1 MQTIIDCGSLAFQG
15 ELAHDVRVLVED
27 GVIRAAG
34 SRLEAPATAAAIDA
48 RQHIVLPGFIDIH
61 VHGAMD
67 ADTMDATPAALSV
80 MAQFFASRGVT
91 SFLPTTMTASKEEIN
106 AAIFNVGAAMD
117 DAGDTASGASRA
129 SILGAHVEGPF
140 VNPKHC
146 GAQPVQFMRPATP
159 EEYLPWFNSGIVK
172 LITVAPEMDG
182 SMELIA
188 EAKRR
193 GIAVALGHTD
203 ATYAQAMAA
212 FAAGAN
218 QATHTFNAMRGL
230 HHREPGT
237 VGATMVND
245 DVFAQLICDN
255 IHVHPAAMN
264 ALYRCKDSDR
274 LAVITDAMEATGLG
288 DGEFQLGAHHVH
300 VQAGEARLAN
310 GALAGSTLTMD
321 VAFRNIIA
329 ATGCSIAEASR
340 MCSTTPARAIGVQ
353 DHKGQIAA
361 GYDADL
367 VILDQDLRVVR
378 TIIAGK

>member
-1 MQTIIDCGSLAFQG
+1 MQTVIDCGSLVYQG
-15 ELAHDVRVLVED
+15 ELVRDRRMLIED
-27 GVIRAAG
+27 GVIRAV
-34 SRLEAPATAAAIDA
+34 EAHMELPANATLIDA
-48 RQHIVLPGFIDIH
+48 RQHLVLPGFIDIH

-67 ADTMDATPAALSV
+67 ADTMDATPAALHTL
-80 MAQFFASRGVT
+80 AQFYATRGVT
-91 SFLPTTMTASKEEIN
+91 SFLPTTMTASKEECD
-106 AAIFNVGAAMD
+106 AAIFNVGAVMD
-117 DAGDTASGASRA
+117 EAHDTNVQRA
-129 SILGAHVEGPF
+129 NILGAHVEGPF

-159 EEYLPWFNSGIVK
+159 EEYLPWFDSGIVR
-172 LITVAPEMDG
+172 LITVAPEMTG
-182 SMELIA
+182 CMELIA

-193 GIAVALGHTD
+193 NIAVALGHTD
-203 ATYAQAMAA
+203 ATYAQAIAA

-218 QATHTFNAMRGL
+218 QATHTYNAMRGL

-255 IHVHPAAMN
+255 IHVHPAAMLT
-264 ALYRCKDSDR
+264 LYKCKGADR

-288 DGEFQLGAHHVH
+288 DGEFHLGAHHVH
-300 VQAGEARLAN
+300 VENGEARLVN
-310 GALAGSTLTMD
+310 GTLAGSTLMMD

-353 DHKGQIAA
+353 DRKGSIAA

-367 VILDQDLRVVR
+367 VILDQDLRVVQ
-378 TIIAGK
+378 TLIAGR